1 MKFIKIAALLLL
13 FNALIPKM
21 TMGQQGTPPSVFGS
35 QIVDFSLKNV
45 DNAAVSLSQF
55 KDAKGFIVVFTCNH
69 CPFAKLYS
77 ERYND
82 LNKKYKPLGVP
93 LIAINSMDSLVY
105 EEESFEGMQEKARNE
120 KFNFPYLQD
129 GNQCVGKN
137 FNAEHTPQAYVIW
150 KENGNWVV
158 KYSGS
163 VDDNGEHPKHATP
176 FIANAVNDLL
186 KNQPVSK
193 PVTESFGCR
202 IFYRK

>member
-1 MKFIKIAALLLL
+1 MALLESIKIPLGTKIPEFQLNDPMGKAYKSADLFGERGLL
-13 FNALIPKM
+13 
-21 TMGQQGTPPSVFGS
+21 
-35 QIVDFSLKNV
+35 
-45 DNAAVSLSQF
+45 
-55 KDAKGFIVVFTCNH
+55 VVFTCNH

-82 LNKKYKPLGVP
+82 LNKKYQPLGVP

-105 EEESFEGMQEKARNE
+105 EEESFEKMQEKAQSE

-129 GNQCVGKN
+129 GSQCVGKN

-150 KENGNWVV
+150 QENGNWVV

-163 VDDNGEHPKHATP
+163 VDDNGAHPKKATP
-176 FIANAVNDLL
+176 FIALAVNDLL
-186 KNQPVSK
+186 QNK
-193 PVTESFGCR
+193 PVTKPNTESFGCR